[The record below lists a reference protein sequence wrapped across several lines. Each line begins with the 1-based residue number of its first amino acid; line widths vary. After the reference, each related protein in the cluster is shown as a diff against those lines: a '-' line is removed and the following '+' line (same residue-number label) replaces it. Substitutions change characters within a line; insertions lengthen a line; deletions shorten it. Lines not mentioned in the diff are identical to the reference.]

1 MQPTGACS
9 ITSLVC
15 GMGDGGTDSGPTEGG
30 GPTCPYTGPPLIDPT
45 MFPACTPACGGA
57 HCVPAAIVPAAD
69 QSQLAPC
76 TDMGNPGFCAPD
88 SFIASAGNAVPK
100 TCTSVAGAEGRCLS
114 TCLPAVAAEATLLP
128 QDVCAADERCA
139 PCFNPVSTDPTM
151 PTGACSLAC
160 DKPANPPTII
170 NCPYTG
176 PPLLDPTKLP
186 PCDNG
191 GCSGAHCLPAAQ
203 VPPSVQSQLAMCN
216 GGTGFCTPDNV
227 ISTADNFIPK
237 TCDPFP
243 GSGAPG
249 RCLSSCLPAVQM
261 EAAGGTL
268 VETGCNP
275 GEYCVPCNDPFNGT
289 STGACTLSCDMP
301 PATPFTFPKCCDD
314 GTATLTGTCV
324 PSSLVPAAQASSLN
338 QSGNGNSAGCPT
350 SGANYLCV
358 PDEYLPAPY
367 NTPPIQFCQ
376 ATFLNLCGTCVSQ
389 CVVNS
394 TLNLLGSD
402 DCAANHKCVPCS
414 VAPTTPGC
422 SSFCSATAVCGNSC
436 NTDAD
441 CAAPC
446 GVCVSGACDTN

>member
-1 MQPTGACS
+1 
-9 ITSLVC
+9 L
-15 GMGDGGTDSGPTEGG
+15 
-30 GPTCPYTGPPLIDPT
+30 
-45 MFPACTPACGGA
+45 
-57 HCVPAAIVPAAD
+57 
-69 QSQLAPC
+69 
-76 TDMGNPGFCAPD
+76 
-88 SFIASAGNAVPK
+88 
-100 TCTSVAGAEGRCLS
+100 
-114 TCLPAVAAEATLLP
+114 
-128 QDVCAADERCA
+128 
-139 PCFNPVSTDPTM
+139 
-151 PTGACSLAC
+151 
-160 DKPANPPTII
+160 
-170 NCPYTG
+170 
-176 PPLLDPTKLP
+176 
-186 PCDNG
+186 
-191 GCSGAHCLPAAQ
+191 
-203 VPPSVQSQLAMCN
+203 
-216 GGTGFCTPDNV
+216 GFCTPDNV

-249 RCLSSCLPAVQM
+249 RCLSNCLPAVQM

-268 VETGCNP
+268 VQSSCNT

-289 STGACTLSCDMP
+289 STGACTLGCDMP

-338 QSGNGNSAGCPT
+338 QSGNGNNVGCPT

-402 DCAANHKCVPCS
+402 DCAANHKCAPCS

-422 SSFCSATAVCGNSC
+422 SSFCSGNAVCGNSC
-436 NTDAD
+436 GCDAD
-441 CAAPC
+441 CGGAC
-446 GVCVSGACDTN
+446 GVCSGGSGTCGDNSGSCDTN